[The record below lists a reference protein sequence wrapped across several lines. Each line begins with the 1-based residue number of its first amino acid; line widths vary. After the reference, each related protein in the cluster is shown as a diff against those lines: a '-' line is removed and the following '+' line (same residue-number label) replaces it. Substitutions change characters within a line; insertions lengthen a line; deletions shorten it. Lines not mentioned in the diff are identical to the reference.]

1 MVISY
6 ITIIGCMVLMPVIYW
21 LVMWWYRPFFQEE
34 ENRKRLPF
42 TSVEEVLSILIGEIA
57 LYRIWNSLERPEFS
71 DMIFSL
77 LYIILVG
84 MTIICFTDYWEKIV
98 PNRILLG
105 LVLIYILIVGFQGVH
120 NLETIRMQFVP
131 IALGFLFSLI
141 SFGLVYLLGKGSMG
155 AGDVKLALI
164 MGIYMTS
171 NYVVGAILYGCIIS
185 AVYSVIQLIRKRVSR
200 KDHLPFVPFLY
211 IGVVIQYM
219 IG

>member
-6 ITIIGCMVLMPVIYW
+6 ITIIGCMVLMPAIYW
-21 LVMWWYRPFFQEE
+21 LVMWWYRPFFQKE
-34 ENRKRLPF
+34 ENRKRLPI
-42 TSVEEVLSILIGEIA
+42 TTLEEILSILIGEIA
-57 LYRIWNSLERPEFS
+57 LYRIWNSLERPEYS

-77 LYIILVG
+77 LYVILVG

-98 PNRILLG
+98 PNKILLG
-105 LVLIYILIVGFQGVH
+105 LILIYILIVGFHGVH
-120 NLETIRMQFVP
+120 NLETIRMQFAS
-131 IALGFLFSLI
+131 IALGFLFCLI
-141 SFGLVYLLGKGSMG
+141 SFGLVYLLGKGTMG
-155 AGDVKLALI
+155 AGDVKLALV

-185 AVYSVIQLIRKRVSR
+185 AVYSVIQLIRKKVSG
-200 KDHLPFVPFLY
+200 KDQLPFVPFLY